1 MSMGYNAMEGC
12 LFEFVE
18 TSDEG
23 LCDEDLLRS
32 KSVLFVV
39 LKTSNPMI

>member
-1 MSMGYNAMEGC
+1 MGMGYNAMEGC

-18 TSDEG
+18 TSDER

-32 KSVLFVV
+32 KSVLYEV
-39 LKTSNPMI
+39 LKTSNRMI